1 MEKKIKDYEENR
13 KLQIEV
19 IKNLQ
24 ILVDHSK
31 KVKENMAEEIKEK
44 DHIIYMLKQKGDNV
58 CSNGCGKYTKSMDD
72 VVKATVKHR
81 EAAITLK
88 EICEKQKVKIK
99 EYGDEIDKYEMDL
112 TEHEEKIKQLEEDV
126 EIGYDMNDRK
136 RKEID
141 KLNTEV
147 KDQKKKVI
155 EMGAMIKEKD
165 KKKEITDNIIESLQK
180 DKEDLKNKPEEGK
193 LMEQFKENVIKK
205 DKAMKEEEIKTLLK
219 EMSEINEKDV
229 EKETLIKTN
238 LRK

>member
-1 MEKKIKDYEENR
+1 MAKKRDYEENR
-13 KLQIEV
+13 KLQTEV
-19 IKNLQ
+19 IRNLQ
-24 ILVDHSK
+24 ILLDHSK
-31 KVKENMAEEIKEK
+31 KEKENMAEEIKEK
-44 DHIIYMLKQKGDNV
+44 DHIIYMLKQKGDNT
-58 CSNGCGKYTKSMDD
+58 CSNGCGRYTKSMDE
-72 VVKATVKHR
+72 VVKATAKHR

-88 EICEKQKVKIK
+88 EICEKQKVKRK

-112 TEHEEKIKQLEEDV
+112 NEHEEKIKQLEEDL

-155 EMGAMIKEKD
+155 EMGAMKKGKD
-165 KKKEITDNIIESLQK
+165 KKKEITDKIIESLQK
-180 DKEDLKNKPEEGK
+180 DKEDLKNEPEEGK
-193 LMEQFKENVIKK
+193 LMEQFEENVFKK

>member
-1 MEKKIKDYEENR
+1 MEKKIKDYEETR

-31 KVKENMAEEIKEK
+31 KEKENIAEEIKEK

-99 EYGDEIDKYEMDL
+99 EYVEEIDKYELEL
-112 TEHEEKIKQLEEDV
+112 TEQEERLS
-126 EIGYDMNDRK
+126 NWRK
-136 RKEID
+136 
-141 KLNTEV
+141 
-147 KDQKKKVI
+147 
-155 EMGAMIKEKD
+155 M
-165 KKKEITDNIIESLQK
+165 
-180 DKEDLKNKPEEGK
+180 
-193 LMEQFKENVIKK
+193 
-205 DKAMKEEEIKTLLK
+205 
-219 EMSEINEKDV
+219 
-229 EKETLIKTN
+229 
-238 LRK
+238 LR